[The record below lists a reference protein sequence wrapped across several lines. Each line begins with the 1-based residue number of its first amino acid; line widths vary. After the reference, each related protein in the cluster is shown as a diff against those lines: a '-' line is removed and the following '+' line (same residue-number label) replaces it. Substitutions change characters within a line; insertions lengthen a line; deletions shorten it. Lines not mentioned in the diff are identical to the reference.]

1 MKSTGF
7 YKINSPSFAANS
19 FPFHLD
25 SPDSRQT
32 HSVSPTTLQP
42 SRCTARGRRGRSHRA
57 AGPAICLQ
65 NFTPFQTEPL
75 RLVAPDKPLEEG
87 EGPAAAGRVAE
98 GRADSR
104 SRPVP
109 RSPQAPTWQ
118 GTAPSAPQRPRA
130 PSGKGAERASRTGL
144 WLPRGGAGA
153 PGNIPDCAVVMA
165 APLKKFTRTN
175 WTALGESSSSKA
187 VAQRSNDR
195 SVLATAET
203 ITTKGDEGTFGV
215 HLNWGSV
222 YRGAQSLKQNGAL
235 NWTRPGQ
242 WHHRQAAPMRLVKT
256 PRSCPRA

>member
-1 MKSTGF
+1 MRQIPFPSTW
-7 YKINSPSFAANS
+7 I
-19 FPFHLD
+19 L
-25 SPDSRQT
+25 
-32 HSVSPTTLQP
+32 PT
-42 SRCTARGRRGRSHRA
+42 RGKHTACRPPPYSHRGARRGGAEDVHTGQP
-57 AGPAICLQ
+57 GPPSASKTSRHSRR
-65 NFTPFQTEPL
+65 NPSASWPL
-75 RLVAPDKPLEEG
+75 TEEG

-235 NWTRPGQ
+235 NWTRPGR